1 VKQNHSWKKVISWS
15 LYDFANSAF
24 ATTVMAGFFPLFF
37 KQYWSAGADVTESTF
52 HLGLS
57 NSIASIIVLVL
68 APILGAIADRGAS
81 KKRFLFAFASLGVIM
96 TGAFYLVD
104 MGAWG
109 TAAAL
114 FVAATVGFSGANVF
128 YDSLLTAVAGEER
141 VDFVSALGYSFG
153 YLGGGLLFA
162 LNVGMVLSPATF
174 GLSDA
179 SQAVKVSFV
188 TVSLWWALFSL
199 PLFLFVKEPGV
210 RVKTGLGA
218 SVAGG
223 FRQLVDTFR
232 EIRKLKVVL
241 LFLVGYW
248 LYIDGVHTII
258 RMAVDYGLSLGLDSN
273 SLILALLITQFVG
286 FPSAIAF
293 GKIGEK
299 LGPKTGIY
307 IAIAAY
313 IGMTI
318 WGYFLSTEAEFFG
331 MAATIGLVQGG
342 VQSLSRSFYTRIIP
356 AGKTA
361 EFFGFY
367 NMVGK
372 FAAVIGPVL
381 MGWVAVTTGDSR
393 KAIFAITA
401 LLVMG
406 VVCFYFV
413 DEEKGRQAVAEMEG
427 F

>member
-1 VKQNHSWKKVISWS
+1 
-15 LYDFANSAF
+15 
-24 ATTVMAGFFPLFF
+24 MAGFFPLFF

-68 APILGAIADRGAS
+68 APILGAIADRGGS
-81 KKRFLFAFASLGVIM
+81 RKRFLFVFASLGVVM

-128 YDSLLTAVAGEER
+128 YDSLLTAVAGEDR
-141 VDFVSALGYSFG
+141 VDFISALGYSFG

-174 GLSDA
+174 GLADA
-179 SQAVKVSFV
+179 SQAIKVSFV
-188 TVSLWWALFSL
+188 TVSLWWAFFSL
-199 PLFLFVKEPGV
+199 PLFLFVKEPGAGDKRGIV
-210 RVKTGLGA
+210 A
-218 SVAGG
+218 SVSGG
-223 FRQLVDTFR
+223 FRQLAETFR
-232 EIRKLKVVL
+232 EIRRLKVVL
-241 LFLVGYW
+241 LFLIGYW

-293 GKIGEK
+293 GKLGEK

-307 IAIAAY
+307 IAIAGY

-318 WGYFLSTEAEFFG
+318 WGYFLNTEAEFFG
-331 MAATIGLVQGG
+331 MAAAIGLVQGG

-356 AGKTA
+356 AGKSA

-372 FAAVIGPVL
+372 FAAVIGPAL
-381 MGWVAVTTGDSR
+381 MGWVALTTGDSR

-401 LLVMG
+401 LLIVGVM
-406 VVCFYFV
+406 CFYFV
-413 DEEKGRQAVAEMEG
+413 DEEKGRKAVAEMERL
-427 F
+427 